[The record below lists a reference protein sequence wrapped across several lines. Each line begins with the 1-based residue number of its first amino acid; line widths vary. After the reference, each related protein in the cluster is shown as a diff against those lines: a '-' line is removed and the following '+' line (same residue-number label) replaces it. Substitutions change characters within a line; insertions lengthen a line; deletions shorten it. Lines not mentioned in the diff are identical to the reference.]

1 MPPGP
6 VKISH
11 RKMATKGGRIE
22 LMFLGPLSRPL
33 DLLLKV
39 LETLLCL
46 DLSDFLSK
54 KLFISQIENSK
65 D

>member
-1 MPPGP
+1 
-6 VKISH
+6 
-11 RKMATKGGRIE
+11 MATKGGRIE